1 MYIYIY
7 IYYLY
12 VCIYRYIYMYIH
24 IYIIIIIH
32 LLANSITSCD
42 ASSMCNLML
51 VSLAFRSNFSL
62 KHSCMSVLLFQLLC
76 CVAAPSQSRLPASLK
91 VAIYPR
97 VLYNTNFQTEPMGC
111 QQTFSKQTFSKP
123 KLLEAKN
130 KSTPKPFK
138 ANIFSKRTLLETKAF
153 SPSPFQNP
161 NRRFGSIP
169 TWNDTEISLGYA
181 VIGCH
186 FWLKLEPETPAIT
199 AIPPKN
205 QR

>member
-1 MYIYIY
+1 
-7 IYYLY
+7 
-12 VCIYRYIYMYIH
+12 MYIH

-51 VSLAFRSNFSL
+51 VSFAFRSNFSL

-76 CVAAPSQSRLPASLK
+76 CVAAPSQSRRPASLK

-138 ANIFSKRTLLETKAF
+138 ANIFFETNTFRNQSFFALPFSKPK
-153 SPSPFQNP
+153 PSVRAHP
-161 NRRFGSIP
+161 NMERYRDKLRLRRHRLP
-169 TWNDTEISLGYA
+169 
-181 VIGCH
+181 